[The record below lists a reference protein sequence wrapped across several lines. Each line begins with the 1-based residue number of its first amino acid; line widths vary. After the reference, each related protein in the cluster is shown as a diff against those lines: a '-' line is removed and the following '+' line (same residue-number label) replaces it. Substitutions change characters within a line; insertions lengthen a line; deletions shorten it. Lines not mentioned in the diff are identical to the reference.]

1 MNTVIYIVILAV
13 VAALIG
19 QSHDMM
25 NLINVPAFLIF
36 VLLWA
41 GFNLLFIKGNQSIDL
56 KSPKSRLVVWKEQI
70 KILYSAGLV
79 TAALGLAL
87 VGTTWNGLSL
97 NVAELAVALLPL
109 LYAVL
114 ATELVVRPIV
124 RNKEISLS
132 TFQTA

>member
-79 TAALGLAL
+79 TAALKLAL

-114 ATELVVRPIV
+114 ATELVVRPI
-124 RNKEISLS
+124 
-132 TFQTA
+132 